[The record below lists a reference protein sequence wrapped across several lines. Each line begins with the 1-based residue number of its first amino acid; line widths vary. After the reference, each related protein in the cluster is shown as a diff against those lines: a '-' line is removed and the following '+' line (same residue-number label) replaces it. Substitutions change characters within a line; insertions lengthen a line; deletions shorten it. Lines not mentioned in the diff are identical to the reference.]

1 MPASLSPRIAR
12 PSRPRRGLSLLEVL
26 LALAILGV
34 AMGILGQAML
44 NATNNGISAQ
54 RLATAQLLAESK
66 ISELQLGLL
75 PLLSTDWTDLAIPG
89 NSDAWYYRIEVLP
102 SETPNLM
109 RLSVTVSN
117 DPTSSR
123 GRPLEYQL
131 SRLMI
136 DPALGLGQADPTA
149 AGGVQSG
156 ASTTAGSAAAGSAAS
171 SGGLR

>member
-1 MPASLSPRIAR
+1 MPAKPNHAIARLSP
-12 PSRPRRGLSLLEVL
+12 PRRGLSLLEVL

-34 AMGILGQAML
+34 AMGILAQAML

-89 NSDAWYYRIEVLP
+89 NNDAWYYRIEVLP
-102 SETPNLM
+102 SETPNLT

-136 DPALGLGQADPTA
+136 DPALGLGQADPASAGGALGGSGAAA
-149 AGGVQSG
+149 AGGTSG
-156 ASTTAGSAAAGSAAS
+156 M
-171 SGGLR
+171 GGVR

>member
-1 MPASLSPRIAR
+1 MPANSLPSIAR
-12 PSRPRRGLSLLEVL
+12 SASPRRGLSLLEVL

-34 AMGILGQAML
+34 AMGILAQAML

-89 NSDAWYYRIEVLP
+89 NSDAWYYRIDVLP
-102 SETPNLM
+102 SETPNLT
-109 RLSVTVSN
+109 RLTVTVSN
-117 DPTSSR
+117 DPDSSR

-136 DPALGLGQADPTA
+136 DPALGLGQADPS
-149 AGGVQSG
+149 AGGGTQDGSG
-156 ASTTAGSAAAGSAAS
+156 AAAGSVS
-171 SGGLR
+171 SPGGM